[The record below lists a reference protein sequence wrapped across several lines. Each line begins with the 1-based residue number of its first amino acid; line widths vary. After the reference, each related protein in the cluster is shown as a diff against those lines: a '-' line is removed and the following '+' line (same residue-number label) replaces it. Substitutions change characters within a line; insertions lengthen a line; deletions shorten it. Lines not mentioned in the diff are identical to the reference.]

1 MIKLPKEALIVLN
14 ELEKNN
20 FEAFLVGGFVRDLL
34 LNRPT
39 HDIDCATN
47 ALPDEIERVFKFYKQ
62 SAIGRDHGTIGVKV
76 NDVWIEITTYRID
89 DVTKD
94 HRHPKSVKFTP
105 SLKEDVLRRDFTIN
119 ALAINLKLEL
129 YDYVQGQI
137 DIENKVI
144 RCVGNPEK
152 RFYEDSLRILRAIRF
167 ACQLGFEIEENSLRE
182 MHKHRLLISTLAV
195 ERVYQEF
202 KLILESDLIY
212 KSLNLT
218 KEIIHVFLPEILSVP
233 ERNLSRIDQLKP
245 FLQRFSLFFID
256 KNEEILRTRCMA
268 LKMPNKVIKDCLD
281 FHVCFNHSYDI
292 QLIDIKRM
300 MQSFP
305 SEIIVQ
311 AMEMQR
317 ILESDRFN
325 EDSYTT
331 LLKLIEDKVVISV
344 KGLAIDGHDLI
355 KLNYKGKSIQEKLNQ
370 CLEAVMMNKVENTKE
385 ALLNWVNLT

>member
-47 ALPDEIERVFKFYKQ
+47 ALPDEIERVFRSYKQ
-62 SAIGRDHGTIGVKV
+62 SSIGKDHGTIGTKV
-76 NDVWIEITTYRID
+76 NDLWIEITTYRVD
-89 DVTKD
+89 DETKD

-129 YDYVQGQI
+129 FDYVQGQT
-137 DIENKVI
+137 DIQNKVI

-167 ACQLGFEIEENSLRE
+167 ACQLDFEIEEKSLLE
-182 MHKHRLLISTLAV
+182 MHKHRFLLNTLAV
-195 ERVYQEF
+195 ERIYQEF

-212 KSLNLT
+212 KFLSLT
-218 KEIIHVFLPEILSVP
+218 KDIVGVFLPEILDVS
-233 ERNLSRIDQLKP
+233 EINLMRIDQLNS
-245 FLQRFSLFFID
+245 FLQRYSLFFID
-256 KNEEILRTRCMA
+256 NSEETLRSRCMA
-268 LKMPNKVIKDCLD
+268 LKMPKKLVKDCLD
-281 FHVCFNHSYDI
+281 FHACYCHTYDI
-292 QLIDIKRM
+292 QLIDLKRM
-300 MQSFP
+300 MQSYP
-305 SEIIVQ
+305 SDIIVQ
-311 AMEMQR
+311 AMNMQR
-317 ILESDRFN
+317 ILECNRYN
-325 EDSYTT
+325 ENSYNA
-331 LLKLIEDKVVISV
+331 LLKLIEDKAVISV
-344 KGLAIDGHDLI
+344 KELAIDGYDLI
-355 KLNYKGKSIQEKLNQ
+355 KLNYKGKTIQVKLDQ

-385 ALLNWVNLT
+385 ALINWVNLT

>member
-47 ALPDEIERVFKFYKQ
+47 AYPDEIEKVFRLYKQ
-62 SAIGRDHGTIGVKV
+62 SSIGKDHGTIGIKV

-89 DVTKD
+89 DETSD

-129 YDYVQGQI
+129 FDYVQGQI
-137 DIENKVI
+137 DIQNRVI

-152 RFYEDSLRILRAIRF
+152 RFFEDSLRILRAIRF
-167 ACQLGFEIEENSLRE
+167 ACQLDFEIEKNSLLE
-182 MHKHRLLISTLAV
+182 MHKHRYLLNTLAV
-195 ERVYQEF
+195 ERIYQEF

-212 KSLNLT
+212 KSLSLT
-218 KEIIHVFLPEILSVP
+218 KDIISVFLPEILDVS
-233 ERNLSRIDQLKP
+233 EIDLKRIDQLNT
-245 FLQRFSLFFID
+245 FLQRYSLFFLN
-256 KNEEILRTRCMA
+256 KREEKINTRCIA
-268 LKMPNKVIKDCLD
+268 LKMPKKLVKDCLD
-281 FHVCFNHSYDI
+281 FHACYNHTYDI

-300 MQSFP
+300 MQSYP

-311 AMEMQR
+311 AMDMQR
-317 ILESDRFN
+317 ILECDRYN
-325 EDSYTT
+325 EDSYNT
-331 LLKLIEDKVVISV
+331 LLKLIEDKVVIST

-355 KLNYKGKSIQEKLNQ
+355 KLNYKGKSIQVKLNQ
-370 CLEAVMMNKVENTKE
+370 CLEAVMMNKVENTKD
-385 ALLNWVNLT
+385 ALINWVNLT

>member
-62 SAIGRDHGTIGVKV
+62 SSIGKEHGTIGVKV

-89 DVTKD
+89 DETMD

-119 ALAINLKLEL
+119 ALAINIKLEL
-129 YDYVQGQI
+129 FDYVHGQI
-137 DIENKVI
+137 DIQRKVI

-167 ACQLGFEIEENSLRE
+167 ACQLDFEIEKNSLDE
-182 MHKHRLLISTLAV
+182 MHKHCNLLNTLAV
-195 ERVYQEF
+195 ERIYQEF
-202 KLILESDLIY
+202 KLICESESVY
-212 KSLNLT
+212 KYLSLT
-218 KEIIHVFLPEILSVP
+218 KDIISVFLPEILNVS
-233 ERNLSRIDQLKP
+233 ENNLSKINQLNT
-245 FLQRFSLFFID
+245 FLQRYSLFFID
-256 KNEEILRTRCMA
+256 NSEEILRSRCMA
-268 LKMPNKVIKDCLD
+268 LKMPKKLVKDCLD
-281 FHVCFNHSYDI
+281 FNACFNHTYTI

-300 MQSFP
+300 MQSYP
-305 SEIIVQ
+305 NEIIVQ
-311 AMEMQR
+311 AMDMQR
-317 ILESDRFN
+317 ILECDRYN
-325 EDSYTT
+325 EDSYNA
-331 LLKLIEDKVVISV
+331 LLKLIDDKVVISV
-344 KGLAIDGHDLI
+344 KELAIDGHDLI
-355 KLNYKGKSIQEKLNQ
+355 NLNYKGKSIQVKLNQ